1 MKKSKFLITAVAA
14 LTAMSMAACNSGSVP
29 EGTTGAETTAAADG
43 TTESTAADGT
53 AESTAAD
60 GTAETEAV
68 DPAIAELEKT
78 EVPEMPELKD
88 MGHIKLVDL
97 STITVET
104 APKQVVDEEM
114 IDSQI
119 DTLLSMHKDEVDEAA
134 KEGDTVNIDY
144 VGTVDGVE
152 FDGGSATG
160 YNLTLGSGTFIPGYE
175 DQLIGA
181 KKGEKVTVKVTF
193 PEDYG
198 KEDLQGKDAEFAVT
212 VNTVSRT
219 PELTDEW
226 LKKHAE
232 DLETEAKTVAEFRD
246 EQKALLQAQ
255 VDYSYNEEVR
265 SNALQ
270 QIVDKSE
277 IGMSDA
283 MKEYAEAYVIKSQ
296 IDSVAQYGF
305 TLSKM
310 LDMYGM
316 SVDEFKEEMS
326 SYAADYAA
334 QRMIVATIA
343 DEQGIKATDELIDK
357 LVSEYSTL
365 SGQKINKV
373 MLIEQFGGDA
383 VKEEAVNNAVFQYI
397 QDNVKVVEKEETAEE
412 TEAAAETEET
422 EEETEEETKAGND
435 LQGEGGFKT
444 KKVEEVYTA
453 PADEETTEAESES
466 AAK

>member
-1 MKKSKFLITAVAA
+1 MKKNKILITAVAA
-14 LTAMSMAACNSGSVP
+14 LTAVSMAACNSNSTP
-29 EGTTGAETTAAADG
+29 EATTTAETTAAAG
-43 TTESTAADGT
+43 ETATESTAA
-53 AESTAAD
+53 AKS
-60 GTAETEAV
+60 V
-68 DPAIAELEKT
+68 DPEVEKLENT
-78 EVPEMPELKD
+78 EVPEMPDVKD
-88 MGHIKLVDL
+88 MGYIKMADL

-104 APKQVVDEEM
+104 TPKQVVDDEM

-119 DTLLSMHKDEVDEAA
+119 NSLLSSYKDEVDEAA
-134 KEGDTVNIDY
+134 KDGDTVNIDY
-144 VGTVDGVE
+144 VGTIDGVE

-198 KEDLQGKDAEFAVT
+198 NADLQGKDAEFAVT

-255 VDYSYNEEVR
+255 VDYSYNSNVR
-265 SNALQ
+265 TEALQ
-270 QIVDKSE
+270 QIVDNSE

-283 MKEYAEAYVIKSQ
+283 MKDYAEAYVIKSE
-296 IDSVAQYGF
+296 IDTASRYGY
-305 TLSKM
+305 TLANM

-316 SVDEFKEEMS
+316 SVDEFKEEMAGF
-326 SYAADYAA
+326 AADYAA
-334 QRMIVATIA
+334 QRIVVATIA
-343 DEQGIKATDELIDK
+343 EEQGIKASDELIDK
-357 LVSEYSTL
+357 LAEEISGI
-365 SGQKINKV
+365 SGQKVNKV
-373 MLIEQFGGDA
+373 MLIEQYGGDA
-383 VKEEAVNNAVFQYI
+383 VKEEAVNNAVLQYI
-397 QDNVKVVEKEETAEE
+397 QDNVKIVEKEETAEE
-412 TEAAAETEET
+412 TEAATEAQEET
-422 EEETEEETKAGND
+422 EEETVEETKAGND

-453 PADEETTEAESES
+453 PADEETEAESES

>member
-1 MKKSKFLITAVAA
+1 MKKNKILITAVAA
-14 LTAMSMAACNSGSVP
+14 LTAVSMAACNSNSTP
-29 EGTTGAETTAAADG
+29 EATTAAETTAAAG
-43 TTESTAADGT
+43 ETATKSTAA
-53 AESTAAD
+53 AES
-60 GTAETEAV
+60 V
-68 DPAIAELEKT
+68 DPEVEKLENT
-78 EVPEMPELKD
+78 EVPEMPDLKD
-88 MGHIKLVDL
+88 MGYIKMVDL

-104 APKQVVDEEM
+104 TPKQVVDDEM

-119 DTLLSMHKDEVDEAA
+119 NSLLSAYKDEVDEAA
-134 KEGDTVNIDY
+134 KDGDTVNIDY
-144 VGTVDGVE
+144 VGTIDGVE

-255 VDYSYNEEVR
+255 VDYSYNSNVR
-265 SNALQ
+265 TEALQ
-270 QIVDKSE
+270 QIVDNSE

-283 MKEYAEAYVIKSQ
+283 MKDYAEAYVIKSE
-296 IDSVAQYGF
+296 IDTASRYGY
-305 TLSKM
+305 TLANM

-316 SVDEFKEEMS
+316 SVDEFKDEMAGFAAE
-326 SYAADYAA
+326 YAS
-334 QRMIVATIA
+334 QRIVVATIA
-343 DEQGIKATDELIDK
+343 EEQGIKANDELINK
-357 LVSEYSTL
+357 LAEEISGL
-365 SGQKINKV
+365 SGQKVNKV
-373 MLIEQFGGDA
+373 MLIEQYGGDA
-383 VKEEAVNNAVFQYI
+383 VKEEAVNNAVLQYI
-397 QDNVKVVEKEETAEE
+397 QDNVKIVEKEETAEE
-412 TEAAAETEET
+412 TEAATEAQEET

-453 PADEETTEAESES
+453 PADEETEAESES

>member
-1 MKKSKFLITAVAA
+1 MKKNKILITAVVA
-14 LTAMSMAACNSGSVP
+14 LTAVSMAACNSNSTP
-29 EGTTGAETTAAADG
+29 EATTAAETTAAAG
-43 TTESTAADGT
+43 ETATESTVA
-53 AESTAAD
+53 AES
-60 GTAETEAV
+60 V
-68 DPAIAELEKT
+68 DPEVEKLENT
-78 EVPEMPELKD
+78 EVPEMPDVKD
-88 MGHIKLVDL
+88 MGYIKMADL
-97 STITVET
+97 STLTVET
-104 APKQVVDEEM
+104 TPKQVVDDEM
-114 IDSQI
+114 IDAQI
-119 DTLLSMHKDEVDEAA
+119 NSLLSSHKDEVDEAA
-134 KEGDTVNIDY
+134 KDGDTVNIDY
-144 VGTVDGVE
+144 VGTIDGVE

-198 KEDLQGKDAEFAVT
+198 NADLQGKDAEFAVT

-255 VDYSYNEEVR
+255 VDYSYNSNVR
-265 SNALQ
+265 TEALQ
-270 QIVDKSE
+270 QIVDNSE

-283 MKEYAEAYVIKSQ
+283 MKDYAEAYVIKSE
-296 IDSVAQYGF
+296 IDTASRYGY
-305 TLSKM
+305 TLANM

-316 SVDEFKEEMS
+316 SVDEFKEEMAGF
-326 SYAADYAA
+326 AADYAS
-334 QRMIVATIA
+334 QRIVVATIA
-343 DEQGIKATDELIDK
+343 EEQGIKASDELIDK
-357 LVSEYSTL
+357 LAEEISGI
-365 SGQKINKV
+365 SGQKVNKV
-373 MLIEQFGGDA
+373 MLIEQYGGDA
-383 VKEEAVNNAVFQYI
+383 VKEEAVNNAVLQYI
-397 QDNVKVVEKEETAEE
+397 QDNVKIVEKEETAEE
-412 TEAAAETEET
+412 TEAATEAQEET
-422 EEETEEETKAGND
+422 EEETVEETKAGND

-453 PADEETTEAESES
+453 PADEETEAESES

>member
-1 MKKSKFLITAVAA
+1 MKKNKILITAVAA
-14 LTAMSMAACNSGSVP
+14 LTAVSMAACNSNSTP
-29 EGTTGAETTAAADG
+29 EATTAAETTAAAG
-43 TTESTAADGT
+43 ETATESTVA
-53 AESTAAD
+53 AES
-60 GTAETEAV
+60 V
-68 DPAIAELEKT
+68 DPEVEKLENT
-78 EVPEMPELKD
+78 EVPDMPDLKD
-88 MGHIKLVDL
+88 MGYIKMVDL

-104 APKQVVDEEM
+104 TPKQVVDDEM

-119 DTLLSMHKDEVDEAA
+119 NSLLSSHKDEVDEAA
-134 KEGDTVNIDY
+134 KDGDTVNIDY
-144 VGTVDGVE
+144 VGTIDGVE

-198 KEDLQGKDAEFAVT
+198 NADLQGKDAEFAVT

-255 VDYSYNEEVR
+255 VDYSYNSNVR
-265 SNALQ
+265 TEALQ
-270 QIVDKSE
+270 QIVDNSE
-277 IGMSDA
+277 IGISDA
-283 MKEYAEAYVIKSQ
+283 MKDYAEAYVIKSE
-296 IDSVAQYGF
+296 IDTASRYGY
-305 TLSKM
+305 TLANM

-316 SVDEFKEEMS
+316 SVDEFKEEMAGF
-326 SYAADYAA
+326 AADYAA
-334 QRMIVATIA
+334 QRIVVATIA
-343 DEQGIKATDELIDK
+343 EEQGIKASDELIDK
-357 LVSEYSTL
+357 LAEEISGI
-365 SGQKINKV
+365 SGQKVNKV
-373 MLIEQFGGDA
+373 MLIEQYGGDA
-383 VKEEAVNNAVFQYI
+383 VKEEAVNNAVLQYI
-397 QDNVKVVEKEETAEE
+397 QDNVKIVEKEETDEE
-412 TEAAAETEET
+412 TEAATEAQEET
-422 EEETEEETKAGND
+422 EEETVEETKAGND

-453 PADEETTEAESES
+453 PADEETEAESES

>member
-1 MKKSKFLITAVAA
+1 MKKNKILITAVAA
-14 LTAMSMAACNSGSVP
+14 LTAVSMAACNSNSTP
-29 EGTTGAETTAAADG
+29 EATTAAETTAAAG
-43 TTESTAADGT
+43 ETATESTVA
-53 AESTAAD
+53 AES
-60 GTAETEAV
+60 V
-68 DPAIAELEKT
+68 DPEVEKLENT
-78 EVPEMPELKD
+78 EVPEMPDVKD
-88 MGHIKLVDL
+88 MGYIKMADL
-97 STITVET
+97 STLTVET
-104 APKQVVDEEM
+104 TPKQVVDDEM

-119 DTLLSMHKDEVDEAA
+119 NSLLSSYKDEVDEAA
-134 KEGDTVNIDY
+134 KDGDTVNIDY
-144 VGTVDGVE
+144 VGTIDGVE

-198 KEDLQGKDAEFAVT
+198 NADLQGKDAEFAVT

-255 VDYSYNEEVR
+255 VDYSYNSNVR
-265 SNALQ
+265 TEALQ
-270 QIVDKSE
+270 QIVDNSE

-283 MKEYAEAYVIKSQ
+283 MKDYAEAYVIKSE
-296 IDSVAQYGF
+296 IDTASRYGY
-305 TLSKM
+305 TLANM

-316 SVDEFKEEMS
+316 SVDEFKEEMAGF
-326 SYAADYAA
+326 AADYAA
-334 QRMIVATIA
+334 QRIVVATIA
-343 DEQGIKATDELIDK
+343 EEQGIKASDELIDK
-357 LVSEYSTL
+357 LAEEISGI
-365 SGQKINKV
+365 SGQKVNKV
-373 MLIEQFGGDA
+373 MLIEQYGGDA
-383 VKEEAVNNAVFQYI
+383 VKEEAVNNAVLQYI
-397 QDNVKVVEKEETAEE
+397 QDNVKIVEKEETAEE
-412 TEAAAETEET
+412 TEAATEAQEET
-422 EEETEEETKAGND
+422 EEETVEETKAGND

-453 PADEETTEAESES
+453 PADEETEAESES

>member
-1 MKKSKFLITAVAA
+1 MKKNKILITAVAA
-14 LTAMSMAACNSGSVP
+14 LTAVSMAACNSNSTP
-29 EGTTGAETTAAADG
+29 EATTAAETTAAAG
-43 TTESTAADGT
+43 ETATESTVA
-53 AESTAAD
+53 AES
-60 GTAETEAV
+60 V
-68 DPAIAELEKT
+68 DPEVEKLENT
-78 EVPEMPELKD
+78 EVPEMPDVKD
-88 MGHIKLVDL
+88 MGYIKMADL
-97 STITVET
+97 STLTVET
-104 APKQVVDEEM
+104 TPKQVVDDEM

-119 DTLLSMHKDEVDEAA
+119 NSLLSSYKDEVDEAA
-134 KEGDTVNIDY
+134 KDGDTVNIDY
-144 VGTVDGVE
+144 VGTIDGVE

-193 PEDYG
+193 PEDYSNA
-198 KEDLQGKDAEFAVT
+198 DLQGKDAEFAVT

-255 VDYSYNEEVR
+255 VDYSYNSNVR
-265 SNALQ
+265 TEALQ
-270 QIVDKSE
+270 QIVDNSE

-283 MKEYAEAYVIKSQ
+283 MKDYAEAYVIKSE
-296 IDSVAQYGF
+296 IDTASRYGY
-305 TLSKM
+305 TLANM

-316 SVDEFKEEMS
+316 SVDEFKEEMAGF
-326 SYAADYAA
+326 AADYAS
-334 QRMIVATIA
+334 QRIVVATIA
-343 DEQGIKATDELIDK
+343 EEQGIKASDELIDK
-357 LVSEYSTL
+357 LAEEISGI
-365 SGQKINKV
+365 SGQKVNKV
-373 MLIEQFGGDA
+373 MLIEQYGGDA
-383 VKEEAVNNAVFQYI
+383 VKEEAVNNAVLQYI
-397 QDNVKVVEKEETAEE
+397 QDNVKIVEKEEKAEE
-412 TEAAAETEET
+412 TEAATEAQEET
-422 EEETEEETKAGND
+422 EEETVEETKAGND

-453 PADEETTEAESES
+453 PADEETEAESEN

>member
-1 MKKSKFLITAVAA
+1 MKKNKILITAVAA
-14 LTAMSMAACNSGSVP
+14 LTAVSMAACNSNSTP
-29 EGTTGAETTAAADG
+29 EATTAAETTAAAG
-43 TTESTAADGT
+43 ETATESTVA
-53 AESTAAD
+53 AES
-60 GTAETEAV
+60 V
-68 DPAIAELEKT
+68 DPEVEKLENT
-78 EVPEMPELKD
+78 EVPEMPDVKD
-88 MGHIKLVDL
+88 MGYIKMADL
-97 STITVET
+97 STLTVET
-104 APKQVVDEEM
+104 TPKQVVDDEM

-119 DTLLSMHKDEVDEAA
+119 NSLLSSYKDEVDEAA
-134 KEGDTVNIDY
+134 KDGDTVNIDY
-144 VGTVDGVE
+144 VGTIDGVE

-198 KEDLQGKDAEFAVT
+198 NADLQGKDAEFAVT

-255 VDYSYNEEVR
+255 VDYSYNSNVR
-265 SNALQ
+265 TEALQ
-270 QIVDKSE
+270 QIVDNSE

-283 MKEYAEAYVIKSQ
+283 MKDYAEAYVIKSE
-296 IDSVAQYGF
+296 IDTASRYGY
-305 TLSKM
+305 TLANM

-316 SVDEFKEEMS
+316 SVDEFKEEMAGF
-326 SYAADYAA
+326 AADYAS
-334 QRMIVATIA
+334 QRIVVATIA
-343 DEQGIKATDELIDK
+343 EEQGIKASDELIDK
-357 LVSEYSTL
+357 LAEEISGI
-365 SGQKINKV
+365 SGQKVNKV
-373 MLIEQFGGDA
+373 MLIEQYGGDA
-383 VKEEAVNNAVFQYI
+383 VKEEAVNNAVLQYI
-397 QDNVKVVEKEETAEE
+397 QDNVKIVEKEETAEE
-412 TEAAAETEET
+412 TEAATEAQEET
-422 EEETEEETKAGND
+422 EEETVEETKAGND

-453 PADEETTEAESES
+453 PADEETEAESES

>member
-1 MKKSKFLITAVAA
+1 MKKNKILITAVAA
-14 LTAMSMAACNSGSVP
+14 LTAVSMAACNSNSTP
-29 EGTTGAETTAAADG
+29 EATTAAETTAAAG
-43 TTESTAADGT
+43 ETATESTVA
-53 AESTAAD
+53 AES
-60 GTAETEAV
+60 V
-68 DPAIAELEKT
+68 DPEVEKLENT
-78 EVPEMPELKD
+78 EVPEMPDVKD
-88 MGHIKLVDL
+88 MGYIKMADL
-97 STITVET
+97 STLTVET
-104 APKQVVDEEM
+104 TPKQVVDDEM

-119 DTLLSMHKDEVDEAA
+119 NSLLSSYKDEVDEAA
-134 KEGDTVNIDY
+134 KDGDTVNIDY
-144 VGTVDGVE
+144 VGTIDGVE

-198 KEDLQGKDAEFAVT
+198 NADLQGKDAEFAVT

-255 VDYSYNEEVR
+255 VDYSYNSNVR
-265 SNALQ
+265 TEALQ
-270 QIVDKSE
+270 QIVDNSE
-277 IGMSDA
+277 IGISDA
-283 MKEYAEAYVIKSQ
+283 MKDYAEAYVIKSE
-296 IDSVAQYGF
+296 IDTASRYGY
-305 TLSKM
+305 TLANM

-316 SVDEFKEEMS
+316 SVDEFKEEMAGF
-326 SYAADYAA
+326 AADYAA
-334 QRMIVATIA
+334 QRIVVATIA
-343 DEQGIKATDELIDK
+343 EEQGIKASDELIDK
-357 LVSEYSTL
+357 LAEEISGI
-365 SGQKINKV
+365 SGQKVNKV
-373 MLIEQFGGDA
+373 MLIEQYGGDA
-383 VKEEAVNNAVFQYI
+383 VKEEAVNNAVLQYI
-397 QDNVKVVEKEETAEE
+397 QDNVKIVEKEETAEE
-412 TEAAAETEET
+412 TEAATEAQEET
-422 EEETEEETKAGND
+422 EEETVEETKAGND

-453 PADEETTEAESES
+453 PADEETEAESES

>member
-1 MKKSKFLITAVAA
+1 MKKNKILITAVAA
-14 LTAMSMAACNSGSVP
+14 LTAVSMAACNSNSTP
-29 EGTTGAETTAAADG
+29 EATTAAETTAAAG
-43 TTESTAADGT
+43 ETATKSTAA
-53 AESTAAD
+53 AES
-60 GTAETEAV
+60 V
-68 DPAIAELEKT
+68 DPEVEKLENT
-78 EVPEMPELKD
+78 EVPDMPDLKD
-88 MGHIKLVDL
+88 MGYIKMVDL

-104 APKQVVDEEM
+104 TPKQVVDDEM

-119 DTLLSMHKDEVDEAA
+119 NSLLSSHKDEVDEAA
-134 KEGDTVNIDY
+134 KDGDTVNIDY
-144 VGTVDGVE
+144 VGTIDGVE

-198 KEDLQGKDAEFAVT
+198 NADLQGKDAEFAVT

-255 VDYSYNEEVR
+255 VDYSYNSNVR
-265 SNALQ
+265 TEALQ
-270 QIVDKSE
+270 QIVDNSE

-283 MKEYAEAYVIKSQ
+283 MKDYAEAYVIKSE
-296 IDSVAQYGF
+296 IDTASRYGY
-305 TLSKM
+305 TLANM

-316 SVDEFKEEMS
+316 SVDEFKEEMAGF
-326 SYAADYAA
+326 AADYAS
-334 QRMIVATIA
+334 QRIVVATIA
-343 DEQGIKATDELIDK
+343 EEQGIKASDELIDK
-357 LVSEYSTL
+357 LAEEISGI
-365 SGQKINKV
+365 SGQKVNKV
-373 MLIEQFGGDA
+373 MLIEQYGGDA
-383 VKEEAVNNAVFQYI
+383 VKEEAVNNAVLQYI
-397 QDNVKVVEKEETAEE
+397 QDNVKIVEKEETAEE
-412 TEAAAETEET
+412 TEAATEAQEET
-422 EEETEEETKAGND
+422 EEETVEETKAGND

-453 PADEETTEAESES
+453 PADEETEAESES

>member
-43 TTESTAADGT
+43 TT
-53 AESTAAD
+53 ESTAAD

-232 DLETEAKTVAEFRD
+232 DLETEARTVAEFRD

-255 VDYSYNEEVR
+255 IDYSYNEEVR
-265 SNALQ
+265 SDALQ

-277 IGMSDA
+277 IGISDA

-296 IDSVAQYGF
+296 IDSAAQYGS

>member
-1 MKKSKFLITAVAA
+1 MKKNKILITAVAA
-14 LTAMSMAACNSGSVP
+14 LTAVSMAACNSNSTP
-29 EGTTGAETTAAADG
+29 EATTAAETTAAAG
-43 TTESTAADGT
+43 ETATESTAA
-53 AESTAAD
+53 AES
-60 GTAETEAV
+60 V
-68 DPAIAELEKT
+68 DPEVEKLENT
-78 EVPEMPELKD
+78 EVPEMPDVKD
-88 MGHIKLVDL
+88 MGYIKMVDL
-97 STITVET
+97 STLTVET
-104 APKQVVDEEM
+104 TPKQVVDDEM
-114 IDSQI
+114 IDAQI
-119 DTLLSMHKDEVDEAA
+119 NSLLSSYKDEVDEAA
-134 KEGDTVNIDY
+134 KDGDTVNIDY
-144 VGTVDGVE
+144 VGTIDGVE

-181 KKGEKVTVKVTF
+181 KKGEKVIVKVTF

-255 VDYSYNEEVR
+255 VDYSYNSNVR
-265 SNALQ
+265 TDALQ
-270 QIVDKSE
+270 KIVDNSE
-277 IGMSDA
+277 IGVSDA
-283 MKEYAEAYVIKSQ
+283 MKDYAEAYVIRSE
-296 IDSVAQYGF
+296 IDTASRYGY
-305 TLSKM
+305 TLANM

-326 SYAADYAA
+326 GFAADYAA
-334 QRMIVATIA
+334 QRIVVATIA
-343 DEQGIKATDELIDK
+343 EEQGIKANDELINK
-357 LVSEYSTL
+357 LAEEISGL
-365 SGQKINKV
+365 SGQKVNKV
-373 MLIEQFGGDA
+373 MLIEQYGGDA
-383 VKEEAVNNAVFQYI
+383 VKEEAVNNAVLQYI

-412 TEAAAETEET
+412 TEIAAEAEET
-422 EEETEEETKAGND
+422 EGETKAGND

-444 KKVEEVYTA
+444 QKVEEVYTA
-453 PADEETTEAESES
+453 PADEETEAESES

>member
-1 MKKSKFLITAVAA
+1 MKKNKILITAVAA
-14 LTAMSMAACNSGSVP
+14 LTAVSMAACNSNSTP
-29 EGTTGAETTAAADG
+29 EATTAAETTAAAG
-43 TTESTAADGT
+43 ETATESTVA
-53 AESTAAD
+53 AES
-60 GTAETEAV
+60 V
-68 DPAIAELEKT
+68 DPEVEKLENT
-78 EVPEMPELKD
+78 EVPEMPDVKD
-88 MGHIKLVDL
+88 MGYIKMADL
-97 STITVET
+97 STLTVET
-104 APKQVVDEEM
+104 TPKQVVDDEM

-119 DTLLSMHKDEVDEAA
+119 NSLLSSHKDEVDEAA
-134 KEGDTVNIDY
+134 KDGDTVNIDY
-144 VGTVDGVE
+144 VGTIDGVE

-181 KKGEKVTVKVTF
+181 KKGEKVIVKVTF

-198 KEDLQGKDAEFAVT
+198 NADLQGKDAEFAVT

-255 VDYSYNEEVR
+255 VDYSYNSNVR
-265 SNALQ
+265 TEALQ
-270 QIVDKSE
+270 QIVDNSE

-283 MKEYAEAYVIKSQ
+283 MKDYAEAYVIKSE
-296 IDSVAQYGF
+296 IDTASRYGY
-305 TLSKM
+305 TLANM

-316 SVDEFKEEMS
+316 SVDEFKEEMAGF
-326 SYAADYAA
+326 AADYAS
-334 QRMIVATIA
+334 QRIVVATIA
-343 DEQGIKATDELIDK
+343 EEQGIKASDELIDK
-357 LVSEYSTL
+357 LAEEISGI
-365 SGQKINKV
+365 SGQKVNKV
-373 MLIEQFGGDA
+373 MLIEQYGGDA
-383 VKEEAVNNAVFQYI
+383 VKEEAVNNAVLQYI
-397 QDNVKVVEKEETAEE
+397 QDNVKIVEKEETAEE
-412 TEAAAETEET
+412 TEAATEAQEET
-422 EEETEEETKAGND
+422 EEETVEETKAGND

-453 PADEETTEAESES
+453 PADEETEAESES

>member
-1 MKKSKFLITAVAA
+1 MKKNKILITAVAA
-14 LTAMSMAACNSGSVP
+14 LTAVSMAACNSNSTP
-29 EGTTGAETTAAADG
+29 EATTAAETTAAAG
-43 TTESTAADGT
+43 ETATESTVA
-53 AESTAAD
+53 AES
-60 GTAETEAV
+60 V
-68 DPAIAELEKT
+68 DPEVEKLENT
-78 EVPEMPELKD
+78 EVPDMPDLKD
-88 MGHIKLVDL
+88 MGYIKMVDL

-104 APKQVVDEEM
+104 TPKQVVDDEM

-119 DTLLSMHKDEVDEAA
+119 NSLLSSHKDEVDEAA
-134 KEGDTVNIDY
+134 KDGDTVNIDY
-144 VGTVDGVE
+144 VGTIDGVE

-181 KKGEKVTVKVTF
+181 KKGEKVIVKVTF

-198 KEDLQGKDAEFAVT
+198 NADLQGKDAEFAVT

-255 VDYSYNEEVR
+255 VDYSYNSNVR
-265 SNALQ
+265 TEALQ
-270 QIVDKSE
+270 QIVDNSE

-283 MKEYAEAYVIKSQ
+283 MKDYAEAYVIKSE
-296 IDSVAQYGF
+296 IDTASRYGY
-305 TLSKM
+305 TLANM

-316 SVDEFKEEMS
+316 SVDEFKEEMAGF
-326 SYAADYAA
+326 AADYAS
-334 QRMIVATIA
+334 QRIVVATIA
-343 DEQGIKATDELIDK
+343 EEQGIKASDELIDK
-357 LVSEYSTL
+357 LAEEISGI
-365 SGQKINKV
+365 SGQKVNKV
-373 MLIEQFGGDA
+373 MLIEQYGGDA
-383 VKEEAVNNAVFQYI
+383 VKEEAVNNAVLQYI
-397 QDNVKVVEKEETAEE
+397 QDNVKIVEKEETAEE
-412 TEAAAETEET
+412 TEAATEAQEET
-422 EEETEEETKAGND
+422 EEETVEETKAGND

-453 PADEETTEAESES
+453 PADEETEAESES

>member
-1 MKKSKFLITAVAA
+1 MKKNKILITAVAA
-14 LTAMSMAACNSGSVP
+14 LTAVSMAACNSNSTP
-29 EGTTGAETTAAADG
+29 EATTAAETTAAAG
-43 TTESTAADGT
+43 ETATESTVA
-53 AESTAAD
+53 AES
-60 GTAETEAV
+60 V
-68 DPAIAELEKT
+68 DPEVEKLENT
-78 EVPEMPELKD
+78 EVPDMPDLKD
-88 MGHIKLVDL
+88 MGYIKMVDL

-104 APKQVVDEEM
+104 TPKQVVDDEM

-119 DTLLSMHKDEVDEAA
+119 NSLLSSHKDEVDEAA
-134 KEGDTVNIDY
+134 KDGDTVNIDY
-144 VGTVDGVE
+144 VGTIDGVE

-181 KKGEKVTVKVTF
+181 KKGEKVIVKVTF
-193 PEDYG
+193 PEDYSNA
-198 KEDLQGKDAEFAVT
+198 DLQGKDAEFAVT

-255 VDYSYNEEVR
+255 VDYSYNSNVR
-265 SNALQ
+265 TEALQ
-270 QIVDKSE
+270 QIVDNSE

-283 MKEYAEAYVIKSQ
+283 MKDYAEAYVIKSE
-296 IDSVAQYGF
+296 IDTASRYGY
-305 TLSKM
+305 TLANM

-316 SVDEFKEEMS
+316 SVDEFKEEMAGF
-326 SYAADYAA
+326 AADYAS
-334 QRMIVATIA
+334 QRIVVATIA
-343 DEQGIKATDELIDK
+343 EEQGIKASDELIDK
-357 LVSEYSTL
+357 LAEEISGI
-365 SGQKINKV
+365 SGQKVNKV
-373 MLIEQFGGDA
+373 MLIEQYGGDA
-383 VKEEAVNNAVFQYI
+383 VKEEAVNNAVLQYI
-397 QDNVKVVEKEETAEE
+397 QDNVKIVEKEETAEE
-412 TEAAAETEET
+412 TEAATEAQEET
-422 EEETEEETKAGND
+422 EEETVEETKAGND

-453 PADEETTEAESES
+453 PADEETEAESES

>member
-1 MKKSKFLITAVAA
+1 MKKNKILITAVAA
-14 LTAMSMAACNSGSVP
+14 LTAVSMAACNSNSTP
-29 EGTTGAETTAAADG
+29 EATTAAETTAAAG
-43 TTESTAADGT
+43 ETATESTVA
-53 AESTAAD
+53 AES
-60 GTAETEAV
+60 V
-68 DPAIAELEKT
+68 DPEVEKLENT
-78 EVPEMPELKD
+78 EVPEMPDVKD
-88 MGHIKLVDL
+88 MGYIKMADL
-97 STITVET
+97 STLTVET
-104 APKQVVDEEM
+104 TPKQVVDDEM

-119 DTLLSMHKDEVDEAA
+119 NSLLSSYKDEVDEAA
-134 KEGDTVNIDY
+134 KDGDTVNIDY
-144 VGTVDGVE
+144 VGTIDGVE

-181 KKGEKVTVKVTF
+181 KKGEKVIVKVTF

-198 KEDLQGKDAEFAVT
+198 NADLQGKDAEFAVT

-255 VDYSYNEEVR
+255 VDYSYNSNVR
-265 SNALQ
+265 TEALQ
-270 QIVDKSE
+270 QIVDNSE

-283 MKEYAEAYVIKSQ
+283 MKDYAEAYVIKSE
-296 IDSVAQYGF
+296 IDTASRYGY
-305 TLSKM
+305 TLANM

-316 SVDEFKEEMS
+316 SVDEFKEEMAGF
-326 SYAADYAA
+326 AADYAS
-334 QRMIVATIA
+334 QRIVVATIA
-343 DEQGIKATDELIDK
+343 EEQGIKASDELIDK
-357 LVSEYSTL
+357 LAEEISGI
-365 SGQKINKV
+365 SGQKVNKV
-373 MLIEQFGGDA
+373 MLIEQYGGDA
-383 VKEEAVNNAVFQYI
+383 VKEEAVNNAVLQYI
-397 QDNVKVVEKEETAEE
+397 QDNVKIVEKEETAEE
-412 TEAAAETEET
+412 TEAATEAQEET
-422 EEETEEETKAGND
+422 EEETVEETKAGND

-453 PADEETTEAESES
+453 PADEETEAESES

>member
-422 EEETEEETKAGND
+422 EEETKAGND

-453 PADEETTEAESES
+453 PADEEITEAESES

>member
-1 MKKSKFLITAVAA
+1 MKKNKILITAVAA
-14 LTAMSMAACNSGSVP
+14 LTAVSMAACNSNSTP
-29 EGTTGAETTAAADG
+29 EATTAAETTAAAG
-43 TTESTAADGT
+43 ETATESTVA
-53 AESTAAD
+53 AES
-60 GTAETEAV
+60 V
-68 DPAIAELEKT
+68 DPEVEKLENT
-78 EVPEMPELKD
+78 EVPDMPDLKD
-88 MGHIKLVDL
+88 MGYIKMVDL

-104 APKQVVDEEM
+104 TPKQVVDDEM

-119 DTLLSMHKDEVDEAA
+119 NSLLSSHKDEVDEAA
-134 KEGDTVNIDY
+134 KDGDTVNIDY
-144 VGTVDGVE
+144 VGTIDGVE

-198 KEDLQGKDAEFAVT
+198 NADLQGKDAEFAVT

-255 VDYSYNEEVR
+255 VDYSYNSNVR
-265 SNALQ
+265 TEALQ
-270 QIVDKSE
+270 QIVDNSE
-277 IGMSDA
+277 IGISDA
-283 MKEYAEAYVIKSQ
+283 MKDYAEAYVIKSE
-296 IDSVAQYGF
+296 IDTASRYGY
-305 TLSKM
+305 TLANM

-316 SVDEFKEEMS
+316 SVDEFKEEMAGF
-326 SYAADYAA
+326 AADYAA
-334 QRMIVATIA
+334 QRIVVATIA
-343 DEQGIKATDELIDK
+343 EEQGIKASDELIDK
-357 LVSEYSTL
+357 LAEEISGI
-365 SGQKINKV
+365 SGQKVNKV
-373 MLIEQFGGDA
+373 MLIEQYGGDA
-383 VKEEAVNNAVFQYI
+383 VKEEAVNNAVLQYI
-397 QDNVKVVEKEETAEE
+397 QDNVKIVEKEETAEE
-412 TEAAAETEET
+412 TEAATEAQEET
-422 EEETEEETKAGND
+422 EEETVEETKAGND

-453 PADEETTEAESES
+453 PADEETEAESES

>member
-1 MKKSKFLITAVAA
+1 MKKNKILITAVAA
-14 LTAMSMAACNSGSVP
+14 LTAVSMAACNSNSTP
-29 EGTTGAETTAAADG
+29 EATTAAETTAAAG
-43 TTESTAADGT
+43 ETATESTVA
-53 AESTAAD
+53 AES
-60 GTAETEAV
+60 V
-68 DPAIAELEKT
+68 DPEVEKLENT
-78 EVPEMPELKD
+78 EVPDMPDLKD
-88 MGHIKLVDL
+88 MGYIKMVDL

-104 APKQVVDEEM
+104 TPKQVVDDEM

-119 DTLLSMHKDEVDEAA
+119 NSLLSSHKDEVDEAA
-134 KEGDTVNIDY
+134 KDGDTVNIDY
-144 VGTVDGVE
+144 VGTIDGVE

-198 KEDLQGKDAEFAVT
+198 NADLQGKDAEFAVT

-255 VDYSYNEEVR
+255 VDYSYNSNVR
-265 SNALQ
+265 TEALQ
-270 QIVDKSE
+270 QIVDNSE
-277 IGMSDA
+277 IGISDA
-283 MKEYAEAYVIKSQ
+283 MKDYAEAYVIKSE
-296 IDSVAQYGF
+296 IDTASRYGY
-305 TLSKM
+305 TLANM

-316 SVDEFKEEMS
+316 SVDEFKEEMAGF
-326 SYAADYAA
+326 AADYAS
-334 QRMIVATIA
+334 QRIVVATIA
-343 DEQGIKATDELIDK
+343 EEQGIKASDELIDK
-357 LVSEYSTL
+357 LAEEISGI
-365 SGQKINKV
+365 SGQKVNKV
-373 MLIEQFGGDA
+373 MLIEQYGGDA
-383 VKEEAVNNAVFQYI
+383 VKEEAVNNAVLQYI
-397 QDNVKVVEKEETAEE
+397 QDNVKIVEKEETAEE
-412 TEAAAETEET
+412 TEAATEAQEET
-422 EEETEEETKAGND
+422 EEETVEETKAGND

-453 PADEETTEAESES
+453 PADEETEAESES

>member
-1 MKKSKFLITAVAA
+1 MKKNKILITAVAA
-14 LTAMSMAACNSGSVP
+14 LTAVSMAACNSNSTP
-29 EGTTGAETTAAADG
+29 EATTAAETTAAAG
-43 TTESTAADGT
+43 ETATESTVA
-53 AESTAAD
+53 AES
-60 GTAETEAV
+60 V
-68 DPAIAELEKT
+68 DPEVEKLENT
-78 EVPEMPELKD
+78 EVPEMPDVKD
-88 MGHIKLVDL
+88 MGYIKMADL

-104 APKQVVDEEM
+104 TPKQVVDDEM

-119 DTLLSMHKDEVDEAA
+119 NSLLSSYKDEVDEAA
-134 KEGDTVNIDY
+134 KDGDTVNIDY
-144 VGTVDGVE
+144 VGTIDGVE

-198 KEDLQGKDAEFAVT
+198 NADLQGKDAEFAVT

-255 VDYSYNEEVR
+255 VDYSYNSNVR
-265 SNALQ
+265 TEALQ
-270 QIVDKSE
+270 QIVDNSE
-277 IGMSDA
+277 IGISDA
-283 MKEYAEAYVIKSQ
+283 MKDYAEAYVIKSE
-296 IDSVAQYGF
+296 IDTASRYGY
-305 TLSKM
+305 TLANM

-316 SVDEFKEEMS
+316 SVDEFKEEMAGF
-326 SYAADYAA
+326 AADYAA
-334 QRMIVATIA
+334 QRIVVATIA
-343 DEQGIKATDELIDK
+343 EEQGIKASDELIDK
-357 LVSEYSTL
+357 LAEEISGI
-365 SGQKINKV
+365 SGQKVNKV
-373 MLIEQFGGDA
+373 MLIEQYGGDA
-383 VKEEAVNNAVFQYI
+383 VKEEAVNNAVLQYI
-397 QDNVKVVEKEETAEE
+397 QDNVKIVEKEETAEE
-412 TEAAAETEET
+412 TEAATEAQEET
-422 EEETEEETKAGND
+422 EEETVEETKAGND

-453 PADEETTEAESES
+453 PADEETEAESES

>member
-1 MKKSKFLITAVAA
+1 MKKNKILITAVAA
-14 LTAMSMAACNSGSVP
+14 LTAVSMAACNSNSTP
-29 EGTTGAETTAAADG
+29 EATTAAETTAAAG
-43 TTESTAADGT
+43 ETATKSTAA
-53 AESTAAD
+53 AES
-60 GTAETEAV
+60 V
-68 DPAIAELEKT
+68 DPEVEKLENT
-78 EVPEMPELKD
+78 EVPEMPDLKD
-88 MGHIKLVDL
+88 MGYIKMVDL

-104 APKQVVDEEM
+104 TPKQVVDDEM

-119 DTLLSMHKDEVDEAA
+119 NSLLSAYKDEVDEAA
-134 KEGDTVNIDY
+134 KDGDTVNIDY
-144 VGTVDGVE
+144 VGTIDGVE

-198 KEDLQGKDAEFAVT
+198 NADLQGKDAEFAVT

-255 VDYSYNEEVR
+255 VDYSYNSNVR
-265 SNALQ
+265 TEALQ
-270 QIVDKSE
+270 QIVDNSE

-283 MKEYAEAYVIKSQ
+283 MKDYAEAYVIKSE
-296 IDSVAQYGF
+296 IDTASRYGY
-305 TLSKM
+305 TLANM

-316 SVDEFKEEMS
+316 SVDEFKDEMAGFAAE
-326 SYAADYAA
+326 YAS
-334 QRMIVATIA
+334 QRIVVATIA
-343 DEQGIKATDELIDK
+343 EEQGIKANDELINK
-357 LVSEYSTL
+357 LAEEISGL
-365 SGQKINKV
+365 SGQKVNKV
-373 MLIEQFGGDA
+373 MLIEQYGGDA
-383 VKEEAVNNAVFQYI
+383 VKEEAVNNAVLQYI
-397 QDNVKVVEKEETAEE
+397 QDNVKIVEKEETAEE
-412 TEAAAETEET
+412 TEAATEAQEET
-422 EEETEEETKAGND
+422 EEETVEETKAGND

-444 KKVEEVYTA
+444 KKVKEVYTA
-453 PADEETTEAESES
+453 PADEETEAESES

>member
-246 EQKALLQAQ
+246 EQKALLKAQ
-255 VDYSYNEEVR
+255 IDYSYNEEVR
-265 SNALQ
+265 SDALQ

-296 IDSVAQYGF
+296 IDSAAQYGF

-453 PADEETTEAESES
+453 PSDEETTEAESES